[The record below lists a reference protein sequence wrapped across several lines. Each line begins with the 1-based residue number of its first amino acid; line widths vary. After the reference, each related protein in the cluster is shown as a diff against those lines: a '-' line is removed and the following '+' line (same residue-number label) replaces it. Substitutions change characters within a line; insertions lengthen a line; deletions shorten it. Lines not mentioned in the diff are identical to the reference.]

1 MTGTRSTNR
10 RKFLQT
16 AAVAASSSILLTACD
31 SGATAPALPAFVHHV
46 FFWLKNPENTAE
58 HNQLLA
64 ALRGLQEIKEIRL
77 AHLGSPSVNDF
88 DRPVTDATYSFSVLL
103 LFASKADEEAYL
115 VHPLHKAFIDNNK
128 HLWSKVVVYD
138 SLGI

>member
-1 MTGTRSTNR
+1 
-10 RKFLQT
+10 
-16 AAVAASSSILLTACD
+16 
-31 SGATAPALPAFVHHV
+31 
-46 FFWLKNPENTAE
+46 LKNPDNTAE
-58 HNQLLA
+58 RDQLLA
-64 ALRGLQEIKEIRL
+64 ALRGLRQIKEIQL
-77 AHLGSPSVNDF
+77 AHLGAPSVNDF

-138 SLGI
+138 SLEVV